1 METSDLT
8 TPIQKI
14 YQSKLNLFT
23 TKTLRD
29 ILGVNMPQITFF
41 TTLARLTRQ
50 NVLRKLERDKYIL
63 TDSTASSFQIGNFL
77 YTPSYISLFTAL
89 NFYGVVSQFPYE
101 ISSITTKK
109 PVTKI
114 IDNVA
119 YRYVRIKQSLFWGYE
134 LSEGVLI
141 AQPEKALL
149 DALYLM
155 SKGLVVVHIDEL
167 DLSNLDK
174 KRFNL
179 YKNKFPAMKGTDIL

>member
-1 METSDLT
+1 METSILV

-29 ILGVNMPQITFF
+29 ILGTDLPQITFF

-50 NVLRKLERDKYIL
+50 NVLKKLERDKYIL
-63 TDSTASSFQIGNFL
+63 AETHVNSFQIANFL
-77 YTPSYISLFTAL
+77 YEPSYISLFTAL

-101 ISSITTKK
+101 ISSMTTKK
-109 PVTKI
+109 PVTKL
-114 IDNVA
+114 IDDIA
-119 YRYVRIKQSLFWGYE
+119 YRYVRVKKNLFWGYE
-134 LSEGVLI
+134 LKEGFLI
-141 AQPEKALL
+141 AEPEKALL

-155 SKGLVVVHIDEL
+155 SKGLAVVHIDEL

-174 KRFNL
+174 KRFNI
-179 YKNKFPAMKGTDIL
+179 YKKKFPAMKGTDIL

>member
-1 METSDLT
+1 METSNLA

-29 ILGVNMPQITFF
+29 ILGINIPNITFF
-41 TTLARLTRQ
+41 TTVARLTRQ
-50 NVLRKLERDKYIL
+50 NVLNKLERDKYIL
-63 TDSTASSFQIGNFL
+63 ADAYVNSFQIANFL
-77 YTPSYISLFTAL
+77 YTPSYISVFTAL

-101 ISSITTKK
+101 MTSITTKK

-114 IDNVA
+114 IDDVA
-119 YRYVRIKQSLFWGYE
+119 YRYVRMKKNLFWGYE
-134 LSEGVLI
+134 LKEGFLI

-155 SKGLVVVHIDEL
+155 SKGLAVVHIDEL

-174 KRFNL
+174 KRFNV
-179 YKNKFPAMKGTDIL
+179 YKKEFPAMKGTDIL

>member
-1 METSDLT
+1 METSNLA

-29 ILGVNMPQITFF
+29 ILGVNIPQITFF
-41 TTLARLTRQ
+41 TMLARLTRQ
-50 NVLRKLERDKYIL
+50 NALRKLERDKYIL
-63 TDSTASSFQIGNFL
+63 ADAHVNSFQIANFL
-77 YTPSYISLFTAL
+77 YEPSYISLFTAL
-89 NFYGVVSQFPYE
+89 NFYGIVSQFPYE

-119 YRYVRIKQSLFWGYE
+119 YRYVRMKKNLFWGYE
-134 LSEGVLI
+134 LKEGFLI

-155 SKGLVVVHIDEL
+155 SKGLAVVHIDEL
-167 DLSNLDK
+167 DLSNIDK
-174 KRFNL
+174 KRFDL
-179 YKNKFPAMKGTDIL
+179 YKKKFPTMKGTDIL

>member
-1 METSDLT
+1 METSNLA

-29 ILGVNMPQITFF
+29 ILGVNIPNITFF
-41 TTLARLTRQ
+41 TTVARLTRQ
-50 NVLRKLERDKYIL
+50 NVLTKLERDKYIL
-63 TDSTASSFQIGNFL
+63 ADAYVNSFQIANFL
-77 YTPSYISLFTAL
+77 YAPSYISVFTAL

-101 ISSITTKK
+101 MTSITTKK

-114 IDNVA
+114 IDDLA
-119 YRYVRIKQSLFWGYE
+119 YRYVRIKKSLFWGYE
-134 LSEGVLI
+134 LKEGFLI

-149 DALYLM
+149 DAIYLM
-155 SKGLVVVHIDEL
+155 SKGLAIVHLDEL
-167 DLSNLDK
+167 DLSSLDK

-179 YKNKFPAMKGTDIL
+179 YKKRFPEMKGTNIL